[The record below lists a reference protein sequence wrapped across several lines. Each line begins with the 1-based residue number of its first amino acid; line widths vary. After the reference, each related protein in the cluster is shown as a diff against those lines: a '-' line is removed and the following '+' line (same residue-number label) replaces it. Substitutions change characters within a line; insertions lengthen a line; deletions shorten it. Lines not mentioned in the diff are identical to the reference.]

1 MSSFRVYSRPEVQL
15 SGRFPGGQTFYGLH
29 SEAIAVRQPEDIE
42 AQNTKKSLVGELF
55 AAFLFGL
62 FAPII
67 LMTGGSFPRNQS
79 KTATM
84 TILVVSAVVYV
95 GLLAGGLVLSLVFLD
110 SEG

>member
-1 MSSFRVYSRPEVQL
+1 MDSFRVYSRSEVQL
-15 SGRFPGGQTFYGLH
+15 PGRFTGGQTIYGLNL
-29 SEAIAVRQPEDIE
+29 EAITVRPSEDIE
-42 AQNTKKSLVGELF
+42 AQDTKKSLIGELF

-95 GLLAGGLVLSLVFLD
+95 GLLAGGLVLGLVFLD